1 MNRGG
6 DDRELPTEGDP
17 EDVFV
22 GEFVV
27 SPYLLAVVFR
37 GGSSY
42 SGELEALAKATP

>member
-17 EDVFV
+17 EDVLV

-27 SPYLLAVVFR
+27 PPYLLAVVFR

-42 SGELEALAKATP
+42 SGDRKSVV